1 MTTNPFSRWTLEISD
16 EVNEPTVEIA
26 TLRIARNQLKE
37 SIRAQLHRSVY
48 ALKTGEHQN
57 TGSFIRLGDRLPGD
71 IPRPLLMKVA
81 TMWSASKQNIEA
93 SIHGHTQSWL
103 DRLDEQLEAALE
115 SALDDEK
122 KAFRRQ
128 IRELKKSTE
137 RSEQAINKIKIELE
151 RWQEKSNQLTL
162 EGYRLPEAVEKTE
175 EPKPNLP
182 ARNSNVGK

>member
-1 MTTNPFSRWTLEISD
+1 M
-16 EVNEPTVEIA
+16 
-26 TLRIARNQLKE
+26 
-37 SIRAQLHRSVY
+37 Y
-48 ALKTGEHQN
+48 ALETGEHRN
-57 TGSFIRLGDRLPGD
+57 SGRSIPLGDRLPGD

-103 DRLDEQLEAALE
+103 DGLDEQLEAALE

-137 RSEQAINKIKIELE
+137 RSEQAINKIKFELE
-151 RWQEKSNQLTL
+151 RWEKIQSVDIR
-162 EGYRLPEAVEKTE
+162 GVSF
-175 EPKPNLP
+175 
-182 ARNSNVGK
+182 ARSG